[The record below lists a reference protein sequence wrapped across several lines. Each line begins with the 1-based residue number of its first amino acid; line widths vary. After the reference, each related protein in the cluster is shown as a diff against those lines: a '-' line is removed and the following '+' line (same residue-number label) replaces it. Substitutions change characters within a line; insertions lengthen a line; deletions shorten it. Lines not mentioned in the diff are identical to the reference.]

1 MAESQEQ
8 THAQFAVFGC
18 GGWGKNIV
26 RTMNRLGFLHAIV
39 DPSEHGQVTAK
50 ELAPEVPCYG
60 DAKDIFNNDT
70 IKGVMIATPAETHFA
85 IAKEAL
91 LSGKDVYVEKP
102 MTIDLAEARE
112 LVELAQHEGR
122 LLMVGHLLEYHP
134 AICKI
139 ESMIEEGVLGDIQY
153 IVSNRLNLGKLRTE
167 ENVLWSFA
175 PHDISVMLRLMKAYP
190 TNVISTGGAFLTD
203 CIADTA
209 LTQLSFE
216 SGAKGHVFVSWL
228 NPFKEQK
235 LTVIGSKNMMT
246 FCDMTKTLTL
256 HNQTVG
262 FENGVPSPVKGD
274 EEIVDFS
281 DEMPLDLECKHF
293 VESVINSTTPRTDG
307 ENGLRVLSILHDAQR
322 SLDANGAVIQCV
334 NATKEC
340 ANA

>member
-1 MAESQEQ
+1 MVDQQQEQ
-8 THAQFAVFGC
+8 TQFAVIGC
-18 GGWGKNIV
+18 GGWGKNIA
-26 RTMNRLGFLHAIV
+26 RTMHRLGYLHAIV
-39 DPSEHGQVTAK
+39 DPSDGGQATAS
-50 ELAPEVPCYG
+50 EIAPEVPCFEHI
-60 DAKDIFNNDT
+60 DSVLQNEF
-70 IKGVMIATPAETHFA
+70 IKGVMIATPAETHFEL
-85 IAKEAL
+85 AKQSI

-102 MTIDLAEARE
+102 MTIDLEEATQLVALAE
-112 LVELAQHEGR
+112 QEGR

-175 PHDISVMLRLMKAYP
+175 PHDISVILRLMKAYP
-190 TNVISTGGAFLTD
+190 SEVISTGGTFLTD
-203 CIADTA
+203 GVADTA
-209 LTQLSFE
+209 LTQLSFP

-235 LTVIGSKNMMT
+235 LTVVGSKNMVT

-256 HNQTVG
+256 HNQSVA
-262 FENGVPSPVKGD
+262 FENGLPTPVKG
-274 EEIVDFS
+274 EAETIEFS

-293 VESVINSTTPRTDG
+293 VDSVTQGTTPRTDG

-322 SLDANGAVIQCV
+322 SLDANGIVVTCDDL
-334 NATKEC
+334 TKEC